1 MDGWLLSYEEEG
13 HRRVPLFT
21 GSVTPME
28 PKSLLI
34 DRTKLQLDVVTRA
47 TDIEYCNR
55 LRWKCNEER

>member
-1 MDGWLLSYEEEG
+1 MGGCYLM
-13 HRRVPLFT
+13 RRKVIVAFLFT